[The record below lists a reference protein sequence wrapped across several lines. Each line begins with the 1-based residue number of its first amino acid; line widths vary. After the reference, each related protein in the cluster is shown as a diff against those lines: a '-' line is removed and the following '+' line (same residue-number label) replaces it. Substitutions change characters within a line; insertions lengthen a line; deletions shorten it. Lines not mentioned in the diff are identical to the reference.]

1 MNNLSY
7 YALPAEAPLDI
18 QAGSRRTDEAPLVVN
33 CAGNFETRFAF
44 QTDNTV
50 GREDYY
56 LMLIL
61 NGALRVARGED
72 EVLSPS
78 GTLLMFP
85 PHYHYRY
92 AYDGNEPLRY
102 LWVHF
107 SGSHVEDYLAR
118 FGLAELPL
126 RQICSV
132 TGEALS
138 IFEDMFSEFRVG
150 GALRDAALG
159 CHLERLLLA
168 LAMDDHT
175 RQESA
180 KPCSLTR
187 SLEYID
193 AHYTEAFAVTVLA
206 KLERLSYSRYH
217 DVFAAE
223 MGCPPRQYIIRKRM
237 EHACEL
243 LLGTDMGIAQIGVQ
257 VGYDD
262 PSFFSKAF
270 KKELGLS
277 PLDYRRQ
284 NG

>member
-7 YALPAEAPLDI
+7 YALPADLPLDI

-44 QTDNTV
+44 QTDNPI

-61 NGALRVARGED
+61 GGTLTVTRGE
-72 EVLSPS
+72 EELPAPS
-78 GTLLMFP
+78 GTLLMFA

-107 SGSHVEDYLAR
+107 SGSHTEHYLNR

-126 RQICSV
+126 MQTCSV
-132 TGEALS
+132 TGEVLS
-138 IFEDMFSEFRVG
+138 IFEAMFSAFRAG
-150 GALRDAALG
+150 GVLRDAALA

-168 LAMDDHT
+168 IATDDHSK
-175 RQESA
+175 SA

-193 AHYTEAFAVTVLA
+193 AHYTEAFPVTVLA
-206 KLERLSYSRYH
+206 QLERLSYSRYH

-223 MGCPPRQYIIRKRM
+223 MGCPPRQYVTRKRM

-270 KKELGLS
+270 KKELGVS
-277 PLDYRRQ
+277 PLDYRKQ